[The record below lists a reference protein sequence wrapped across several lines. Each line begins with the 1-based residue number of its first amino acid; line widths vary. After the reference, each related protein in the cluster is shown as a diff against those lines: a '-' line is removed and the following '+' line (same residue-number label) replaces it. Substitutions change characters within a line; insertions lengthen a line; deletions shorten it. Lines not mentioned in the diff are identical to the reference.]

1 MCKANEYFSASASN
15 AVIESV
21 VFLRHMARL
30 QSNVEQQWLANGT
43 GADNAL
49 KTYGQTELEASKANS
64 SLLHR
69 YSVVCKQDRAAKFTP
84 FGLVDITEVQQNN
97 ESGSGL
103 IADAIAAN
111 KIGCETSDTDDA
123 IGINLGRG
131 GKRLTCSY
139 LVTDKQSQEYFYR
152 MPRLRKIWW
161 MKVTR
166 ILEIHDIAIKVAIVV
181 VERSIKN
188 HGAYCYL
195 CLCSMRPTL
204 DAF

>member
-15 AVIESV
+15 AAIESV
-21 VFLRHMARL
+21 VFLGHMAKL

-49 KTYGQTELEASKANS
+49 KTYGQTAFEASKANS

-69 YSVVCKQDRAAKFTP
+69 YSMVCEQDQTAKLTP
-84 FGLVDITEVQQNN
+84 FGLVDLTEVRQNN

-103 IADAIAAN
+103 VADAIAA
-111 KIGCETSDTDDA
+111 KKFGCGTDDA
-123 IGINLGRG
+123 IGINLDRG
-131 GKRLTCSY
+131 GRRLTCSY

-166 ILEIHDIAIKVAIVV
+166 ILEIRGIVIKVAIVV
-181 VERSIKN
+181 VVVD
-188 HGAYCYL
+188 L
-195 CLCSMRPTL
+195 
-204 DAF
+204 